1 MSILLEVCVESPEG
15 IIEAVAGGADR
26 LELCSGLDLGGLTP
40 SAGLMALA
48 GKAGVP
54 AYALIRPRAGNF
66 IYGAESEKALL
77 GDIDAARHFGLAG
90 VVIGAN
96 LPGGRLDLPL
106 IRRLM
111 AHADGLGVTLHRAFD
126 LVPDPFEALEQA
138 VDLGVERILTS
149 GLQKTALE
157 GRDLIRSL
165 VEKAAGRVSIMAG
178 SGVSPATVERIVRET
193 GVVEVHGSCRAPG
206 PDADARS
213 VAFGFEPGPTLLTSR
228 AVVSEVRRIL
238 GAVTASTAP

>member
-1 MSILLEVCVESPEG
+1 
-15 IIEAVAGGADR
+15 
-26 LELCSGLDLGGLTP
+26 
-40 SAGLMALA
+40 
-48 GKAGVP
+48 
-54 AYALIRPRAGNF
+54 
-66 IYGAESEKALL
+66 
-77 GDIDAARHFGLAG
+77 
-90 VVIGAN
+90 
-96 LPGGRLDLPL
+96 
-106 IRRLM
+106 M